1 MTLSFTSHSNNM
13 AQTKAKLQQ
22 LRDYAKLLYTKD
34 RITQKEIAAR
44 VGVSEVTISKWAR
57 ADNWEGLKINLSVTR
72 EERMMSTMIQLTELD
87 SAIANQA
94 AGFRYPNSKEADIR
108 RKLVAD
114 LAALEIDCG
123 IKDIVDV
130 SVKFLEWLRRTDLNK
145 AQEMSD
151 YFDAFIKEQLR

>member
-1 MTLSFTSHSNNM
+1 MR
-13 AQTKAKLQQ
+13 QTKAKLQQ
-22 LRDYAKLLYTKD
+22 LRDYAKLLYTKE
-34 RITQKEIAAR
+34 RISQKEIAAR
-44 VGVSEVTISKWAR
+44 VGVSEVTISKWAK

-72 EERMMSTMIQLTELD
+72 EERMMSTMMQLTELD
-87 SAIANQA
+87 NSIATQDV
-94 AGFRYPNSKEADIR
+94 GFRFPNSKLADVR

-130 SVKFLEWLRRTDLNK
+130 SVKFLEWLRKTDLAR
-145 AQEMSD
+145 AQEVSD

>member
-1 MTLSFTSHSNNM
+1 M

-22 LRDYAKLLYTKD
+22 LRDYAKLLYTKE

>member
-1 MTLSFTSHSNNM
+1 M

-151 YFDAFIKEQLR
+151 YFDACIKEQLR